1 MYEFAYN
8 EVIDDSRQAMRTR
21 EHQAMDRVIAML
33 RAAQEKGPLSRERVE
48 ALFYLRRLWT
58 IFLDDLKDPNNELP
72 EQLRAGIISIGI
84 WMMKEIDRARAPDRR
99 PHADDRDQRNHP
111 RRAQVR
117 R

>member
-8 EVIDDSRQAMRTR
+8 EVIEDSRQTMRAR
-21 EHQAMDRVIAML
+21 ERQAME

-48 ALFYLRRLWT
+48 ALFHLRRLWT

-84 WMMKEIDRARAPDRR
+84 WMMREIDRVRARVTDDLAPMIEINEII
-99 PHADDRDQRNHP
+99 RDGLR
-111 RRAQVR
+111 
-117 R
+117 